1 VENSAP
7 IKAESLHT
15 AIEKGQAI
23 KVEGLGKCYQIYE
36 KPRDRLAQSL
46 WRGRRNFYREFWA
59 LQDVS
64 FDVPRGDALGVVG
77 RNGSGKS
84 TLLQI
89 ICGTLSLT
97 TGTVQVNGRV
107 AALLELGSGFNP
119 ELTGRENVHMN
130 ATILG
135 LSAGEIEERF
145 DDIVAF
151 SEIAEFLDQPIK
163 TYSSGMTLR
172 LAFSVAVNVDADIIV
187 IDEALAVGDAR
198 FQLKCARAMDRLRD
212 NGKTLV
218 FVSHD
223 GASIKRLC
231 SEAILLERGRLLVR
245 AAPNDTM
252 NIYSKLIADERG
264 AVAVE
269 RDIRALAEAKAAGRQ
284 GGLVPVGNV
293 TAAEQGLNERVSL
306 LLTSDRSYTQITGG
320 EFSYGSELG
329 KIEAIVVTDDR
340 ATPRTSFTTGD
351 RMRVDLLLAVGN
363 LDVADSIYALV
374 IKDIRGQEIYG
385 TNTFFQGK
393 PTPVMR
399 AGARFRVWF
408 DMAVNLMPGTY
419 FVSVGWTYFEGSEL
433 RIIHRRYDVVSL
445 EVLPSDRSTGI
456 ANCYA
461 AISYEAAT

>member
-1 VENSAP
+1 MCPS
-7 IKAESLHT
+7 T
-15 AIEKGQAI
+15 
-23 KVEGLGKCYQIYE
+23 
-36 KPRDRLAQSL
+36 
-46 WRGRRNFYREFWA
+46 FRE
-59 LQDVS
+59 
-64 FDVPRGDALGVVG
+64 GDALGVVG

-89 ICGTLSLT
+89 ICGTLSPT
-97 TGTVQVNGRV
+97 AGTVQVNGRV

-198 FQLKCARAMDRLRD
+198 FQLKCAKAMDRLRE
-212 NGKTLV
+212 NGKTLL

-223 GASIKRLC
+223 GGSIKRLC

-264 AVAVE
+264 AAAVE
-269 RDIRALAEAKAAGRQ
+269 GDIRALAEARAAGKQ
-284 GGLVPVGNV
+284 GGLAPAGNV
-293 TAAEQGLNERVSL
+293 RAAERGLDERVCAPADERPVAHADHRRGVQL
-306 LLTSDRSYTQITGG
+306 RERAGEDRI
-320 EFSYGSELG
+320 
-329 KIEAIVVTDDR
+329 DR
-340 ATPRTSFTTGD
+340 GHGRPCNPAYFVYDGRPDACRFVARGRRPRRCRIRSTPSSSRIFAARRFT
-351 RMRVDLLLAVGN
+351 A
-363 LDVADSIYALV
+363 
-374 IKDIRGQEIYG
+374 
-385 TNTFFQGK
+385 
-393 PTPVMR
+393 PTPFSR
-399 AGARFRVWF
+399 GNRPR
-408 DMAVNLMPGTY
+408 
-419 FVSVGWTYFEGSEL
+419 
-433 RIIHRRYDVVSL
+433 
-445 EVLPSDRSTGI
+445 
-456 ANCYA
+456 
-461 AISYEAAT
+461 

>member
-1 VENSAP
+1 
-7 IKAESLHT
+7 
-15 AIEKGQAI
+15 
-23 KVEGLGKCYQIYE
+23 
-36 KPRDRLAQSL
+36 
-46 WRGRRNFYREFWA
+46 
-59 LQDVS
+59 
-64 FDVPRGDALGVVG
+64 VG

-89 ICGTLSLT
+89 ICGTLSPT
-97 TGTVQVNGRV
+97 TGTVRVHGRV

-119 ELTGRENVHMN
+119 ELTGRENVYMN

-135 LSAGEIEERF
+135 LSAVEIEARF
-145 DDIVAF
+145 DDIVGF

-187 IDEALAVGDAR
+187 IDEALTVGDAR
-198 FQLKCARAMDRLRD
+198 FQLKCAKAMDRLRE
-212 NGKTLV
+212 NGKTLL

-223 GASIKRLC
+223 GGSIKRLC
-231 SEAILLERGRLLVR
+231 SEAILLERGRLLMR
-245 AAPNDTM
+245 GAPIDTM
-252 NIYSKLIADERG
+252 NIYGKLIADERG
-264 AVAVE
+264 AAAVE
-269 RDIRALAEAKAAGRQ
+269 GDIRALAEARAAGKPS
-284 GGLVPVGNV
+284 GPVPAGNGR
-293 TAAEQGLNERVSL
+293 AAERGFDERVSL
-306 LLTSDRSYTQITGG
+306 LLASDRTHTEITGG

-329 KIEAIVVTDDR
+329 KIESIVVTDDR

-351 RMRVDLLLAVGN
+351 RMHVDLLLAVGDH
-363 LDVADSIYALV
+363 DVADSIYAFV

-393 PTPVMR
+393 TTPAMP
-399 AGARFRVWF
+399 AGARFRVSF

-433 RIIHRRYDVVSL
+433 RVIHRRYDVVRL
-445 EVLPSDRSTGI
+445 DVLPSDRSSGI

-461 AISYEAAT
+461 TISYEAVT

>member
-1 VENSAP
+1 
-7 IKAESLHT
+7 
-15 AIEKGQAI
+15 
-23 KVEGLGKCYQIYE
+23 
-36 KPRDRLAQSL
+36 
-46 WRGRRNFYREFWA
+46 

-64 FDVPRGDALGVVG
+64 FDVPRGDALAIVG

-89 ICGTLSLT
+89 ICGTLSPS
-97 TGTVQVNGRV
+97 TGTVEVNGRV

-119 ELTGRENVHMN
+119 ELTGRENVHLN

-135 LSAGEIEERF
+135 LSAKEIEERF

-151 SEIAEFLDQPIK
+151 SEIAGFLDQPSK

-172 LAFSVAVNVDADIIV
+172 LAFSVAINVDADIIV
-187 IDEALAVGDAR
+187 VDEALAVGDAR
-198 FQLKCARAMDRLRD
+198 FQLKCAKAMDRLREI
-212 NGKTLV
+212 GKTLL

-223 GASIKRLC
+223 GGSVKRLC

-264 AVAVE
+264 AMAVE
-269 RDIRALAEAKAAGRQ
+269 GDIRALAEARAAGRQ
-284 GGLVPVGNV
+284 GGLVP
-293 TAAEQGLNERVSL
+293 AENNQDAQRGLDERVSL
-306 LLTSDRSYTQITGG
+306 LLASDRSHAQITGG
-320 EFSYGSELG
+320 EFSYGGKLG
-329 KIEAIVVTDDR
+329 TIESIVVTDDR

-351 RMRVDLLLAVGN
+351 RMRVDLLLAVREH
-363 LDVADSIYALV
+363 DIADSIYALV

-385 TNTFFQGK
+385 TNTYFQGK
-393 PTPVMR
+393 PTPVMT
-399 AGARFRVWF
+399 AGARVRVTF

-419 FVSVGWTYFEGSEL
+419 FMSVGWTYFEGTEL
-433 RIIHRRYDVVSL
+433 RVIHRRYDVVRL

-456 ANCYA
+456 ANCFA
-461 AISYEAAT
+461 TISYEAAK

>member
-1 VENSAP
+1 MSDRD
-7 IKAESLHT
+7 L
-15 AIEKGQAI
+15 AI
-23 KVEGLGKCYQIYE
+23 KVEGLGKCYQIYA

-46 WRGRRNFYREFWA
+46 WRGRRNFYREFRA
-59 LQDVS
+59 LHDVS
-64 FDVPRGDALGVVG
+64 FEVPKGEALGVVG

-89 ICGTLSLT
+89 ICGTLSPT
-97 TGTVQVNGRV
+97 AGTVQVNGRV

-135 LSAGEIEERF
+135 LSAREIEERF

-198 FQLKCARAMDRLRD
+198 FQLKCAKAMDRLRE
-212 NGKTLV
+212 NGKTLL

-223 GASIKRLC
+223 GGSIKRLC
-231 SEAILLERGRLLVR
+231 SEAILLERGRLLMR

-252 NIYSKLIADERG
+252 NIYSKLVADERG

-269 RDIRALAEAKAAGRQ
+269 DDIRALAEARAAGRQ
-284 GGLVPVGNV
+284 GAIPLAENIR
-293 TAAEQGLNERVSL
+293 AAGQGLDDRVSL
-306 LLTSDRSYTQITGG
+306 LLASDRSHTQITGA
-320 EFSYGSELG
+320 EFSYGGERG
-329 KIEAIVVTDDR
+329 KIESIVVTDER
-340 ATPRTSFTTGD
+340 AIPCTSFTTGD
-351 RMRVDLLLAVGN
+351 RMRVALLLAVGD
-363 LDVADSIYALV
+363 LDIADSIYALV

-393 PTPVMR
+393 ATPLMPAR
-399 AGARFRVWF
+399 TRFRVSF
-408 DMAVNLMPGTY
+408 DMAVNVMPGTY
-419 FVSVGWTYFEGSEL
+419 FLSVGWTYFEGSEL
-433 RIIHRRYDVVSL
+433 RVIHRRYDVVRL
-445 EVLPSDRSTGI
+445 EVLPTDRSTGI
-456 ANCYA
+456 ANCQA
-461 AISYEAAT
+461 TISFEPAK